1 MSKIEM
7 ALRAAEKLPAEMQ
20 EQLAENLLHY
30 VDKYLALQDEIAIGI
45 AQAERGELIDGRLVM
60 AELRERLAR

>member
-1 MSKIEM
+1 MSKMEM
-7 ALRAAEKLPAEMQ
+7 ALLAAQKLPADMQ
-20 EQLAENLLHY
+20 DRLADDLLHY
-30 VDKYLALQDEIAIGI
+30 VDKCLALQDELAIGI

>member
-20 EQLAENLLHY
+20 DQLAENLLHY
-30 VDKYLALQDEIAIGI
+30 VDKCLALQDEIAIGI